1 MPLRCPGFWTRSVRS
16 PWVPWGLGLIA
27 ISADQAVKV
36 YAESSFLVS
45 PPIPTMADHRAVS
58 EVLFLLGTP
67 DSAFL
72 RFDLTHVANAGVM
85 LGALEEAP
93 SPVPWLAFMTAT
105 AIGLGI
111 AVGLFRAA
119 KSQEAALRAGALVL
133 AAGILGNLVDRL
145 RLGYVVDWA
154 HVQWRWFGWHYSA
167 PAFNLADLFIILG
180 ATLAGAALAC
190 RWATNRGH
198 LRVRSSST

>member
-1 MPLRCPGFWTRSVRS
+1 
-16 PWVPWGLGLIA
+16 
-27 ISADQAVKV
+27 
-36 YAESSFLVS
+36 
-45 PPIPTMADHRAVS
+45 MADHRSSA
-58 EVLFLLGTP
+58 ETLLLLGSF

-72 RFDLTHVANAGVM
+72 RFNLTHVANAGVM

-111 AVGLFRAA
+111 ALALFRAA
-119 KSQEAALRAGALVL
+119 KSQEGALRAGAIVL
-133 AAGILGNLVDRL
+133 AAGVLGNLVDRL

-180 ATLAGAALAC
+180 ATLAAAALAC
-190 RWATNRGH
+190 RWATSRGH
-198 LRVRSSST
+198 IRARSIST